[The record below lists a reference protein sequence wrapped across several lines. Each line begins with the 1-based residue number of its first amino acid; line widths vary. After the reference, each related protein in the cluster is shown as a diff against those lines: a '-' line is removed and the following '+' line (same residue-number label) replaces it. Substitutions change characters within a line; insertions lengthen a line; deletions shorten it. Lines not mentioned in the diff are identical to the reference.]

1 MQRIL
6 LAGFC
11 LVWTL
16 APAWGQTLD
25 IQERTQS
32 QLYVI
37 RMQRPDGGFAG
48 AAGEDRSSL
57 RATSA
62 AVRALKYL
70 GGMTPN
76 LEKCRDFVKSCHDKT
91 TGGFADQPGG
101 PPALFTTAVGL
112 MALVELKIP
121 STPYE
126 AGAIK
131 YLGENAKSF
140 EDIRIAVAGLEAI
153 GKKAPQGEAWLKQIV
168 EMRNPDGTFGKGDG
182 AARDTGSAAVAV
194 LRLGG
199 KVEDREAVLKV
210 LTAGQRP
217 GGGYGKAGVEA
228 GDLETSYR
236 VMRAYHMLK
245 VQPLEARKLREFV
258 GKCRN
263 ADGGYGLSPGQKS
276 SVGTTYFASILLH
289 WLDEK

>member
-6 LAGFC
+6 LAGCC
-11 LVWTL
+11 LVWAV
-16 APAWGQTLD
+16 APALGQSLD
-25 IQERTQS
+25 IQERVQS
-32 QLYVI
+32 QLYLL
-37 RMQRPDGGFAG
+37 RLQRPDGGFVG
-48 AAGEDRSSL
+48 ASGEDKSSL

-70 GGMTPN
+70 GGMNPI
-76 LEKCRDFVKSCHDKT
+76 LEKSREFVKSCHDKN

-101 PPALFTTAVGL
+101 QPALFTTAVGL

-121 STPYE
+121 SEPYE

-131 YLGENAKSF
+131 YLGANAKSF

-153 GKKAPQGEAWLKQIV
+153 GKKAPQNDTWMKQVV

-182 AARDTGSAAVAV
+182 AARDTGGAVVAV
-194 LRLGG
+194 LRMGG
-199 KVEDREAVLKV
+199 KVEDREAVLKM
-210 LTAGQRP
+210 LTAGYRP

-245 VQPLEARKLREFV
+245 TQPLEARKVREFV

-263 ADGGYGLSPGQKS
+263 SDGGYGLSPGQKS
-276 SVGTTYFASILLH
+276 SVGATYFASIILH